1 MLMLTKEE
9 YREREARRLNL
20 IIHRVKEPRQEIKAG
35 EERRMADTE
44 ECTKIF
50 SALGLEEE
58 AKRNIKH
65 CRRIEERTEE
75 PRPLVVV
82 LRTEDTKRKI
92 MEAARN
98 LKNTKY
104 REVGIVPDMTVQQR
118 REEQSMVEEVERRN

>member
-1 MLMLTKEE
+1 MNLLTKEE

-50 SALGLEEE
+50 SALGLEED

-82 LRTEDTKRKI
+82 LTPENGRHKKKDHGGGQK
-92 MEAARN
+92 
-98 LKNTKY
+98 
-104 REVGIVPDMTVQQR
+104 P
-118 REEQSMVEEVERRN
+118 EEHRIQGG